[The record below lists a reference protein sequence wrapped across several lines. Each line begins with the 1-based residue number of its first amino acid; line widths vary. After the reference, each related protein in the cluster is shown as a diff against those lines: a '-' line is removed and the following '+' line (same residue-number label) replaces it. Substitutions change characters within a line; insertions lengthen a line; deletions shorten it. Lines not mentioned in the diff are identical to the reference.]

1 MVKVANSALEYL
13 RRASVGIVEPPNAC
27 LRMKIGLKGPQFK
40 LDEARPD
47 DVVVDDDGKPL
58 LAVDAA
64 TAEQTA
70 GQTLVYDEDRLQLAL
85 AG

>member
-1 MVKVANSALEYL
+1 MVKVAESALEYL

-27 LRMKIGLKGPQFK
+27 LRMKIGLKGPHLK
-40 LDEARPD
+40 LDEARPG

-64 TAEQTA
+64 TAEQVL
-70 GQTLVYDEDRLQLAL
+70 GQTLVYDENRLQLAL
-85 AG
+85 TE